1 MTTDHQHRVIRPLA
15 DILPSDA
22 ATLCEEMFLSWIHE
36 YTRLFEFEKEN
47 PEEDGAK
54 TRFVRMVSE
63 LVTYAQGHL
72 PEAAE
77 RAHKNARLLL
87 ALAHSSFLNR
97 VEPDDPALER
107 INPYASELGVI
118 CSAALGRY
126 RIEVE
131 KRDVPDAWFAALMSI
146 KVESVRSYLCR
157 KGATLERVR
166 NSRHL
171 LRRRSAL
178 DLIRQKD
185 ATRVTVSD
193 VSGIVSSF
201 R

>member
-1 MTTDHQHRVIRPLA
+1 MTEYRPRVIRPLA

-36 YTRLFEFEKEN
+36 YTSLFEFKKSAD
-47 PEEDGAK
+47 EDSTGTK
-54 TRFVRMVSE
+54 TRFVAMVSE
-63 LVTYAQGHL
+63 MVAYAQGHM

-77 RAHKNARLLL
+77 RAQKNARLLL
-87 ALAHSSFLNR
+87 AMAHSSFLNR
-97 VEPDDPALER
+97 VEPDDPTLER

-126 RIEVE
+126 RLEVE

-157 KGATLERVR
+157 EGATLERAR

-178 DLIRQKD
+178 DLIEQKGS
-185 ATRVTVSD
+185 TRASA
-193 VSGIVSSF
+193 
-201 R
+201 